1 VTGRSIDLS
10 AFRIAP
16 APRLIG
22 GRHRASGQV
31 SFPSPRDAEAFEP
44 VELPAAGTLWSFTV
58 QRHAPKAPYRG
69 STPFVPFAIGYVELP
84 SALIVESPLVGIEF
98 DALRIGLPVELTS
111 FPLYHDEDGTDVL
124 MFAFTVRRRASA

>member
-1 VTGRSIDLS
+1 VTSRSIDLS

-16 APRLIG
+16 TPRLIG

-44 VELPAAGTLWSFTV
+44 VELPAAGALWSFTV

-69 STPFVPFAIGYVELP
+69 GTPFVPFAVGYVELP
-84 SALIVESPLVGIEF
+84 GVLIVESPLVGIEF

-124 MFAFTVRRRASA
+124 MFAFAVRRRVGA